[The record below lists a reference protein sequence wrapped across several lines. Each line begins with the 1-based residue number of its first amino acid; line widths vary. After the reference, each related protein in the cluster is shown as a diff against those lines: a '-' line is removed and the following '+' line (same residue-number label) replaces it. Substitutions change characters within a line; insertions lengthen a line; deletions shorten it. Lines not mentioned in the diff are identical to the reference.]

1 MLGAAAS
8 RSFSWGLSASAVAL
22 RGAIMPAAA
31 QQRLFVSSVSPP
43 FAVRSKAVDR
53 IFRPGLKYSKAE
65 VMLLDLCS
73 PGEYTDDLFA
83 VSQYRSIA
91 VSGDKKSNDGVRS
104 NQRTLG
110 QRDITVS

>member
-1 MLGAAAS
+1 
-8 RSFSWGLSASAVAL
+8 
-22 RGAIMPAAA
+22 MPAAA

-91 VSGDKKSNDGVRS
+91 VSQYRSIAVSGDKKSNDGVRS